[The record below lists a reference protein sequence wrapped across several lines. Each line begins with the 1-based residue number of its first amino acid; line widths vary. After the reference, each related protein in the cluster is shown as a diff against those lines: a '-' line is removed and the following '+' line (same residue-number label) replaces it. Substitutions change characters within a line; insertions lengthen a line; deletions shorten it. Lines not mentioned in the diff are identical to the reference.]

1 VKAPGEVSHSLTLRN
16 LTQQATINSDSDGDG
31 ISEDTDNCRYA
42 KNGLNEANPQQ
53 DIGGLSPHDKADGR
67 GDVCQCGE
75 IDGTGTITEDDVT
88 KLREVLARSHVDG
101 MDADERARCSVSSD
115 FNETENGTE
124 NGRSCNIQDLVVL
137 KRAFDTGSFPSV
149 NGNPDVKGNVC
160 RRASVQNLLP
170 D

>member
-1 VKAPGEVSHSLTLRN
+1 
-16 LTQQATINSDSDGDG
+16 
-31 ISEDTDNCRYA
+31 
-42 KNGLNEANPQQ
+42 
-53 DIGGLSPHDKADGR
+53 
-67 GDVCQCGE
+67 
-75 IDGTGTITEDDVT
+75 
-88 KLREVLARSHVDG
+88 

-115 FNETENGTE
+115 FNGTE